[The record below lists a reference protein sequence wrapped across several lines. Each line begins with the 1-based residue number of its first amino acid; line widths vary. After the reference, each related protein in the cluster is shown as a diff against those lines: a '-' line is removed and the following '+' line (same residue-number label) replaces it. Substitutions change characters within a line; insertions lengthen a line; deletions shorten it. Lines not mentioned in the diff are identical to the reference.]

1 MYSIVALTSENGVR
15 SCPGCSLY
23 SASKYGIVGVVKS
36 LALELVDSTPKI
48 RVNAVA
54 PGLVDTSLTRNQVK
68 SGMEPWEGDY
78 VDVNNPIWIEKKDT
92 WINMLSGKRIAQPD
106 ELARSII
113 SILDNDQSY
122 LNGAVVSVDNT
133 ATDV

>member
-15 SCPGCSLY
+15 SCPSCSMY

-36 LALELVDSTPKI
+36 LALELVDATPKI

-68 SGMEPWEGDY
+68 SGMECWEGDY
-78 VDVNNPIWIEKKDT
+78 VDVNSPIWIEKKDA
-92 WINMLSGKRIAQPD
+92 WANMLSGKRIAQPN
-106 ELARSII
+106 ELANSII